1 MLRDD
6 DPFSRVI
13 AFLAC
18 SFSGGGTSPTMS
30 CLSEPVDDSPL
41 SSSKTCTKASLA
53 EAKEYKIADDATT
66 GRSEKKTQPRRK
78 KRKGDTG
85 DTKPTVLY
93 RAIISASDA
102 RRTYSKVLLNA
113 FNSCDERRLTEVL
126 ETYCVESIVGIHR
139 YEGVQNPYGSRNVTT
154 VKGKSLVLQMWCTLF
169 KSAPDFFFQT
179 LDTQCFVDKESR
191 MVVASK
197 FKWSGTRIMDVKVAE
212 ATNEIVLRRKLANKK
227 RFDASELDL
236 LRELTGEQREPIQKQ
251 DESGLF
257 YGRGDIVLEG
267 PEENNGNTASIC
279 FQLDKP
285 LTQTLEMRC
294 QGSFIVY
301 LNDIN
306 RIYQYEF
313 VYISMDEVEANE
325 ATTNDQKLSA
335 K

>member
-1 MLRDD
+1 
-6 DPFSRVI
+6 
-13 AFLAC
+13 
-18 SFSGGGTSPTMS
+18 MS
-30 CLSEPVDDSPL
+30 CLSEPVDDSPI
-41 SSSKTCTKASLA
+41 SSAKNSKEASFVD
-53 EAKEYKIADDATT
+53 AKEYKVGTDDASTQ
-66 GRSEKKTQPRRK
+66 RSEKKTQTRRK
-78 KRKGDTG
+78 KRKGDAH
-85 DTKPTVLY
+85 DAKPAVLY
-93 RAIISASDA
+93 RAIISASDV

-154 VKGKSLVLQMWCTLF
+154 VKGKSLVLSMWCMLF

-197 FKWSGTRIMDVKVAE
+197 FKWSGTRIMDVKVTE

-236 LRELTGEQREPIQKQ
+236 LRELTGEQREPTQKHE
-251 DESGLF
+251 ESGLF
-257 YGRGDIVLEG
+257 YGRGDMVLEG
-267 PEENNGNTASIC
+267 PEDNGDAAIC

-301 LNDIN
+301 LNDLN

-325 ATTNDQKLSA
+325 ATTATTA

>member
-1 MLRDD
+1 ML
-6 DPFSRVI
+6 FTT
-13 AFLAC
+13 
-18 SFSGGGTSPTMS
+18 FSGGGTSPTMS
-30 CLSEPVDDSPL
+30 CLSEQADDSPI
-41 SSSKTCTKASLA
+41 SSSKTSKKASYA
-53 EAKEYKIADDATT
+53 DAKEYKIVEEAPAPQ
-66 GRSEKKTQPRRK
+66 SEKKTQPNRK
-78 KRKGDTG
+78 KRKGEKES
-85 DTKPTVLY
+85 KPTVLY

-113 FNSCDERRLTEVL
+113 FNSCDEHRLTEVL
-126 ETYCVESIVGIHR
+126 DTYCVESIVGIHR

-154 VKGKSLVLQMWCTLF
+154 VKGKTLVLQMWCTLF

-212 ATNEIVLRRKLANKK
+212 ATNEVILRRKLANKK

-236 LRELTGEQREPIQKQ
+236 LRELTGEQRDPVQKQ
-251 DESGLF
+251 EESGLF

-267 PEENNGNTASIC
+267 PEDNNGDTAIC
-279 FQLDKP
+279 FQLEAP
-285 LTQTLEMRC
+285 LAQKLEMRC

-301 LNDIN
+301 LNSLN

-325 ATTNDQKLSA
+325 ANQSPSTALSA